1 MNKYMKRKISA
12 FTMIEVLVIIIL
24 LATLT
29 VSSTGKIGDLLDR
42 PKDLE
47 VTRDI
52 SQYEIAATVLTAEG
66 KDFTVD
72 NINKHV
78 DKSLGFSDVTKLS
91 ATSNPYNESY
101 IIDIIDKDHFTVK
114 SIKTSKAGET
124 KTEEFKFSR
133 LNGVLVTTD
142 SEGVDTILKQ
152 NVKQLAAGPSFTA
165 VLLEDGT
172 VKAWGFNNN
181 GQLGDGTTGDK
192 LVPTLIPGLQ

>member
-12 FTMIEVLVIIIL
+12 FTMIEVLVIIVL
-24 LATLT
+24 LSTLT

-47 VTRDI
+47 VTRAM
-52 SQYEIAATVLTAEG
+52 SQYETAATVLMAEG
-66 KDFTVD
+66 KDFTVE

-91 ATSNPYNESY
+91 ATSNPYNEAY
-101 IIDIIDKDHFTVK
+101 VIDVIDKDHFTVK
-114 SIKTSKAGET
+114 SIKISKAGET

-152 NVKQLAAGPSFTA
+152 KVVQLVTGSNHTVA
-165 VLLEDGT
+165 LLEDGT
-172 VKAWGFNNN
+172 VKAWGYNSF
-181 GQLGDGTTGDK
+181 GQLGDGTKVDK
-192 LVPTLIPGLQ
+192 LVPTSVPGL